1 MHSSAGTGGAA
12 AMPAFPSGVMGAGGA
27 PAAGTGGAGQVSNP
41 VATGGTGSMPQPDAG
56 HAMLDAGASDA
67 SKPSDASRDL
77 DATRDAGSDAGPAAI
92 PQAHEIRGVNWAD
105 ANDNFV
111 DGVLQ
116 LSGLDRNTDTYD
128 TVHAKAAQVAAEFRD
143 KLGANTIRIP
153 INEPTV
159 ASPFWDAYKA
169 VIDATTELG
178 MNVIIAYWAH
188 HNGKPD
194 DETAFKSMWQKVV
207 AAYPDNNRVL
217 FDIHNE
223 PSGFGASWNDEAAQW
238 LGYFP
243 DVPRGRV
250 IVAGTG
256 VDDNVVPVGSDSRF
270 DGCMLQLHFYGYW
283 HEDWTTQKQWTD
295 DLGKRLGAY
304 ASRTIIG
311 EWGAAMSTNLDYGT
325 STPDGNN
332 AISYITACADFMRDN
347 GMGNVYWPGLRD
359 GDSYSMMK
367 RDMGTGSI
375 TLSVVNASGRDRLR
389 WSWGL

>member
-1 MHSSAGTGGAA
+1 MSPFGMTG
-12 AMPAFPSGVMGAGGA
+12 SGGA
-27 PAAGTGGAGQVSNP
+27 PARTGGSAQPGGPVASGGTGGIA
-41 VATGGTGSMPQPDAG
+41 MFDAG
-56 HAMLDAGASDA
+56 HSRMDAGTTDAAKPHDAAPESDA
-67 SKPSDASRDL
+67 RASNAAAMD
-77 DATRDAGSDAGPAAI
+77 GGPAAI
-92 PQAHEIRGVNWAD
+92 PQAHEIHGVNWAD

-116 LSGLDRNTDTYD
+116 LSGLDANTDTYE
-128 TVHAKAAQVAAEFRD
+128 TVRTKASQVAAEFRD

-159 ASPFWDAYKA
+159 ASTFWDAYKG
-169 VIDATTELG
+169 VIDATTDLG

-194 DETAFKSMWQKVV
+194 DEAAFKSMWEKVV
-207 AAYPDNNRVL
+207 GQYADNNRVL

-223 PSGFGASWNDEAAQW
+223 PQGFGTSWNDEAARW
-238 LGYFP
+238 LGDFP
-243 DVPRGRV
+243 TLPHARV

-256 VDDNVVPVGSDSRF
+256 VDDNIVPVGSDSRF

-283 HEDWTTQKQWTD
+283 QQNWTTQKQWTD
-295 DLGKRLGAY
+295 DLNKRLGAY

-311 EWGAAMSTNLDYGT
+311 EWGAAMSTSLDYDT
-325 STPDGNN
+325 SSPDGDN
-332 AISYITACADFMRDN
+332 AISYMTASADYMREH

-367 RDMGTGSI
+367 RSTGSGPI
-375 TLSVVNASGRDRLR
+375 TLSVVNQSGRDRLR
-389 WSWGL
+389 WSWAL